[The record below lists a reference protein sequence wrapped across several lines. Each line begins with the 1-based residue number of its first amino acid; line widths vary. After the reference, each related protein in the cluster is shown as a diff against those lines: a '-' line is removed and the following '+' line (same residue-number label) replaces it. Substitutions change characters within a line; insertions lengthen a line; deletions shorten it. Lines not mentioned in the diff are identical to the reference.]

1 MNLWSK
7 SRTAERGTY
16 DALQGEEEY
25 SSRDTS
31 PPQEK
36 PSQSLLARICKSIIL
51 PWSISAFLLVALAIV
66 SLGHRNPLGSYES
79 GFVTDIDAV
88 RPKISL
94 TRKKF
99 HAGVNI
105 DAKGSYSLTKDPHG
119 PDFFAP
125 PSPEVDALWMDQ
137 MLLNSSF
144 AFMKLT
150 PKEVEK
156 SGLTM
161 LPGDLL
167 EDGTYAVQPS
177 AVHSLH
183 CLNYIRKSLARDYY
197 TDITDAPERPYHMSH
212 RMHLGQSFQF
222 HLFHS
227 LALYI
232 YIHTRS
238 FANVILGRV
247 DHCLENIRQHLTCSF
262 DLTWTPRA
270 WRPEARVFHA
280 DTDQWHVCRD
290 FDKLM
295 DWMRTRI

>member
-167 EDGTYAVQPS
+167 EDGTYAVQY
-177 AVHSLH
+177 V
-183 CLNYIRKSLARDYY
+183 
-197 TDITDAPERPYHMSH
+197 
-212 RMHLGQSFQF
+212 
-222 HLFHS
+222 
-227 LALYI
+227 
-232 YIHTRS
+232 
-238 FANVILGRV
+238 
-247 DHCLENIRQHLTCSF
+247 
-262 DLTWTPRA
+262 
-270 WRPEARVFHA
+270 
-280 DTDQWHVCRD
+280 
-290 FDKLM
+290 
-295 DWMRTRI
+295 